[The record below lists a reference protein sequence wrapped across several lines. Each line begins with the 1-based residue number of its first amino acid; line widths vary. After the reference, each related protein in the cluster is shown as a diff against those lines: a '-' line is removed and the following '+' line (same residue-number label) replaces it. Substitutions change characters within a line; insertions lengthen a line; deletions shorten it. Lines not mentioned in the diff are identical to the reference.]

1 PVAVEA
7 RMVTAHPR
15 FRDPGHW
22 LFDPAAAGG
31 GVLAWLGCHVLDLLR
46 YLLQD
51 EVVEVSALTASLCE
65 PGLGVEDSAALS
77 LRFGN
82 GALGT
87 LHAGYHLPRSTP
99 GYRAAAYDTTLRIR
113 GTEGRCAWEPLARE
127 PV

>member
-1 PVAVEA
+1 VREAGVTLGVHYPWRAHPISRDVRGMLAAALFGTPVAVEA
-7 RMVTAHPR
+7 RMVTSQPR

-22 LFDPAAAGG
+22 LFNSAAAGG

-51 EVVEVSALTASLCE
+51 EVVEVSSLTASLCE

-82 GALGT
+82 GAL
-87 LHAGYHLPRSTP
+87 
-99 GYRAAAYDTTLRIR
+99 
-113 GTEGRCAWEPLARE
+113 
-127 PV
+127 